1 MHIKVKS
8 SNIFQKLFLSHVV
21 SSLFTNISLKEI
33 INVGIILTLNYV
45 LNLNNTKKSLKRKYI
60 EIG

>member
-33 INVGIILTLNYV
+33 INVGIILILNYV
-45 LNLNNTKKSLKRKYI
+45 LKEVYRSRINHEKSMKV
-60 EIG
+60 